1 MTLRDERP
9 DALYSMPVTARNDSG
24 NDTRISVAILAGGE
38 SRRMGR
44 DKGLLPL
51 DGTSMIEAVA
61 AQLSPYAREVII
73 GANDPDAYAFTGLRV
88 VPDLERGC
96 GPMMGVLSCLEAAR
110 GGTVLFAPC
119 DVPVIPDGFV
129 RLMLEAAAEADVAMP
144 LDRLGRPE
152 PLLAAYSRRCAPAIR
167 RLLDGGERRV
177 TALMGDAIRAEY
189 GLTLTLV
196 RHPDM
201 GWYRNV
207 NTAAD
212 YEALLAERAGRPGDA
227 GRPGA

>member
-1 MTLRDERP
+1 MPLRDERP
-9 DALYSMPVTARNDSG
+9 DALYSMPVTTRRVG
-24 NDTRISVAILAGGE
+24 ENDTRISVAILAGGE

-51 DGTSMIEAVA
+51 GGTSMIEAIA
-61 AQLSPYAREVII
+61 AQLSPYADEVII
-73 GANDPDAYAFTGLRV
+73 GSNDAEAYAFTGLRV
-88 VPDLERGC
+88 VPDLERGY

-110 GGTVLFAPC
+110 CRSVLFAPC

-129 RLMLEAAAEADVAMP
+129 RLMLEAAAEADLAMP

-167 RLLDGGERRV
+167 RLLDGGVRRV
-177 TALMGDAIRAEY
+177 AALMGEAIRAEY
-189 GLTLTLV
+189 GLTLSLV
-196 RHPDM
+196 RQPDM

-212 YEALLAERAGRPGDA
+212 YEALLAERAGRPGDT
-227 GRPGA
+227 GRSGT